1 MELEGEVNK
10 LSSQQNPEWRTRDH
24 ARIKVRRNLY
34 NTSLC
39 ISSIFFILLLI
50 TLFFSHHMQQ
60 EENNVLKLQLDEL
73 NLKLRRADVNSS
85 RAKEELAW
93 YRASS
98 GKNQHSNIDKLHHQL
113 STKLKETE
121 QDRMQLAQKL
131 LGLCTSILK
140 VRGT

>member
-1 MELEGEVNK
+1 
-10 LSSQQNPEWRTRDH
+10 
-24 ARIKVRRNLY
+24 
-34 NTSLC
+34 
-39 ISSIFFILLLI
+39 
-50 TLFFSHHMQQ
+50 MQQ

-73 NLKLRRADVNSS
+73 NLKLRRADVSVS

-98 GKNQHSNIDKLHHQL
+98 GKNLHSNFDKTHQL

-121 QDRMQLAQKL
+121 EDRMQLAQKL

-140 VRGT
+140 VRGTIIVFGCNKLCKSNDLKLQTVCLT